1 MIRQLKKKG
10 GEVVYQE
17 VIREVEVPVIR
28 EVEVEKIIEVEKV
41 VEVEKI
47 VEVEKLVEVPVTRE
61 VEVEKIV
68 EIVREVEVEK
78 IVEVE
83 KVVEVEKIVE
93 IVREVEVDIVREI
106 PVEVIREV
114 HTERLPDAAKA
125 TARRSSVAVAVAV
138 LAASLSAYTAGI
150 PLRVSQGVCPAL
162 DSYSSLRVLAA
173 SRPLSVARTVS
184 EGAVET
190 VGGSPGA
197 AEQPVPR
204 AMANRGWALG
214 QFGAYARSLY

>member
-1 MIRQLKKKG
+1 LVIRQLKKKG

-47 VEVEKLVEVPVTRE
+47 VE
-61 VEVEKIV
+61 
-68 EIVREVEVEK
+68 IVREVEVEK
-78 IVEVE
+78 I
-83 KVVEVEKIVE
+83 
-93 IVREVEVDIVREI
+93 VEVDIVREI